1 MVTRVPT
8 SAEAVRV
15 RNSTSATEA
24 IDGSASPRKPNECR
38 RERSSTEAIFEVAWR
53 SNAMRASRF
62 VHAATVIDN
71 LDQCTAPLLEIDR
84 HRSTS
89 SIDGIFQQLLHDRSR
104 PSYNFSRGNL
114 IRHAIRQYSD
124 LFDIHRRF
132 SSYRFTNT
140 RNNTHSTAASNR
152 SIRSAIPRRFRR
164 PWRRDATI
172 PRRRCN
178 LHCCPESSS
187 TPAVSGLF
195 PFCGSAIIAG
205 ISRVFT

>member
-1 MVTRVPT
+1 M
-8 SAEAVRV
+8 AF
-15 RNSTSATEA
+15 
-24 IDGSASPRKPNECR
+24 
-38 RERSSTEAIFEVAWR
+38 ERHAGI
-53 SNAMRASRF
+53 RF

-71 LDQCTAPLLEIDR
+71 LNQCTAPLLEIDR

-104 PSYNFSRGNL
+104 PSYDFSRGNL

-195 PFCGSAIIAG
+195 PFCGSVSIAG
-205 ISRVFT
+205 ISPGYYSL